1 MRVPHVVAKI
11 LVELDRVKPIKK
23 LQLALMNFE
32 VLLAVAFEGA
42 RRGQTQCR
50 CAFWPN
56 NGSVTCVFLVFALAL
71 L

>member
-42 RRGQTQCR
+42 RRGQTLFPVYR
-50 CAFWPN
+50 WFDGW
-56 NGSVTCVFLVFALAL
+56 
-71 L
+71 